1 MFWKLLSCQNMLTL
15 QSGFFL
21 YGSTPLLKRKV
32 LNIPQTVKN
41 PNYTNETIKM
51 KLNILKDVP
60 GSTPMVILSNRMSD
74 WRK

>member
-1 MFWKLLSCQNMLTL
+1 MSKHVNTATWIFPIWKCS
-15 QSGFFL
+15 
-21 YGSTPLLKRKV
+21 PLLKRKV